1 MHHMFLEDVLRENV
15 KCLRY
20 IHSVI
25 TANHLLSVHTLYITV
40 FQGKIHQ
47 INVYIDIVNLLDHS
61 KDSMKTTHSFRHIQT
76 K

>member
-25 TANHLLSVHTLYITV
+25 TTNHLLSVHILYITV
-40 FQGKIHQ
+40 FQSKIHQ
-47 INVYIDIVNLLDHS
+47 INVYIDIVNMLDHS
-61 KDSMKTTHSFRHIQT
+61 KDSMKTTHSFSHIQD
-76 K
+76 